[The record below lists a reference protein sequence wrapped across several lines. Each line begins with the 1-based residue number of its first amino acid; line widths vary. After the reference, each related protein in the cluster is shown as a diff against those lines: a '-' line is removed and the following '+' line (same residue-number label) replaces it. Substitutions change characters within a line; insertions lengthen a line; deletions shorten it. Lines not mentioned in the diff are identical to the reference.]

1 MKTTMM
7 KFGMGMLGLTAA
19 MDPHATTLETALA
32 AILGIGLILMAL
44 LDIKKENGFD

>member
-7 KFGMGMLGLTAA
+7 KFGMGMLGLTGA
-19 MDPHATTLETALA
+19 MDPNATSLETALA

-44 LDIKKENGFD
+44 WDIKKENGFD